1 VEPVA
6 IIGVGAILPDAPDAP
21 TFWRNVT
28 GGRYSISDVDPQR
41 WDPALYYD
49 PDPKAPDKTYSKI
62 GGWVRDYAWEPLA
75 WRLPIPPTV
84 SDAMDE
90 AQRWAVACTREV
102 LADHGKEIDRDRT
115 AVIIGNAM
123 AGEKHYQTAL
133 RLAAPEIVRY
143 LEATPGFAALPAAER
158 DRIAAE
164 LTGRMHEDLPRVTED
179 TMPGELGNVMAGRI
193 ANLFN
198 LHGPNYIVDAAC
210 ASAMAAMD
218 ASIAGLND
226 GDFDTVITGGIDRNN
241 GASSFIKF
249 CAIGAL
255 SATGTRPFD
264 AGADGFVMGEGGALF
279 LLKRL
284 ADAERDGDR
293 IYAVVRG
300 IGGASD
306 GKGKGIT
313 APNPVG
319 QRLAVERA
327 WRDADLDPSACGMV
341 EAHGTSTRVGDV
353 VELTAIGEAFG
364 GADLAPGSIALGSVK
379 SNIGHLKAAAGSAG
393 ILKTVYA
400 IHHGQLPPSLNFGTP
415 NPNVDWSSAP
425 FRVNTELAEWTPR
438 AGQVRTAGVS
448 SFGFGGTNFHAV
460 LEEYV
465 PGRIPSERSRTFAV
479 GAEVGGAGITVGG
492 SASTAPE
499 PKAPLRGATV
509 VGASDQAGLASRLR
523 AVAERAASG
532 DVGPPRAPDADD
544 LAAPLRVAIDHADA
558 AELADKA
565 SAALTALDKPAMWKP
580 LRSRGVFHGEG
591 AKTKVAFLYPGQGS
605 QYVNML
611 AGLRTRDPIVAATI
625 DHADR
630 AMSTLLDRPLSS
642 YFLVDADDPERLA
655 QAELELRATEITQPA
670 MLTGDEALT
679 RMLAAYGIVP
689 DMVMGH
695 SLGEYAALVAAG
707 SLTFDAALE
716 AVSARGHEMASLE
729 VDDPGAMAAVFAPI
743 DEVQAIVDAVDG
755 YVVLANVN
763 STSQSVIGGET
774 DAVMAALAACAER
787 GFTTFQLPVSHA
799 FHTRI
804 VALASEPLRRTLE
817 RLELRAPQLP
827 VVSNVTGSFY
837 PSGDDARERMLD
849 LLADQVAS
857 PVQFVSGLQSLH
869 AAGARV
875 FVEVGPKR
883 ALQGLASDVLGDD
896 EVLSLFTNH
905 PKFADEQA
913 FNQALCGLYA
923 AGHGAGRTA
932 APPAPVTVAPPAE
945 AMPTASSSPAVA
957 PFVSTPSI
965 PAPAATTSDAPLETA
980 TMSASDRS
988 YLELG
993 RALGAFLERT
1003 AGVAAPAAAPAPAP
1017 TDGRRS
1023 TTEPVAITGASIG
1036 LPGTERVFDDQQ
1048 LGRILGGQQFIGP
1061 IPDAIRGA
1069 IADRRITRLVK
1080 GDDGQASFETI
1091 DDPDRVIKLAAR
1103 SGELDLAQEFGIDPD
1118 RVAALGWST
1127 QLAIG
1132 AGVDALRDAGIPIV
1146 QHYRTTGIGTQL
1158 PDRWGLP
1165 AALRDD
1171 TGVIFASAFP
1181 GLEEMTDEV
1190 TRYQQDA
1197 GRRQQRDELRSLRE
1211 RVAASDSAGG
1221 ALQAIDEDLAALERR
1236 IEEDAYRF
1244 DRRFLFRVLS
1254 MGHSQFAELIGARG
1268 PNTQI
1273 NSACA
1278 STTQAVAL
1286 AEDWI
1291 RAGRCRRVVIVAAD
1305 DASSDRLL
1313 PWIGAGFLATG
1324 AAATDAAVEDAALP
1338 FDRRRHGMLIGMGAA
1353 GIVVE
1358 SAEAA
1363 RERGVTPICEV
1374 LGTVTANSAFHG
1386 TRLDVDHI
1394 GGVMEEVVA
1403 QAEAR
1408 GVQRHAIAPET
1419 VFVSHETYT
1428 PARGG
1433 SAAAEIHALRRVFG
1447 GEADR
1452 IVIANTKG
1460 VTGHPMGVGVEDV
1473 VAIKTLETGLVPPV
1487 PNFRE
1492 VDPELGQ
1499 LNLSRG
1505 GSYPVRY
1512 ALRLAAGFGSQIS
1525 MMLLRWTPVPD
1536 GQRRSPS
1543 DLGFGYRVTDP
1554 AAWQRWL
1561 ATVTGRADAQLEVAS
1576 RWLRVVDTGPAAQPA
1591 APAASTP
1598 VTVPAPASTVAVPAP
1613 AAAVAPAPAA
1623 APAVTEDA
1631 LEAKVLELVAD
1642 QTGYPPDML
1651 DLDLDLE
1658 ADLGIDTVKQ
1668 AELFVAVRDTFDIER
1683 DDSLQLRDYPTL
1695 SHVIGFVKDRSPAAA
1710 DAVATPAPAAPS
1722 PAPAAPAQDPV
1733 EAQILAL
1740 VAEQTG
1746 YPSDMLDLDLDLEA
1760 DLGIDTVKQAELFVA
1775 VRETYDIERD
1785 DSLQLRDYPT
1795 LAAVIGFVKERV
1807 PELAAAPAAAPAAPA
1822 PGAAAPAAPAPEAG
1836 SPADGDP
1843 VAAQILSLVAEQTGY
1858 PPEMLDLD
1866 LDLEADLGIDT
1877 VKQAELFVAVRETY
1891 DIERD
1896 DSLQLRDY
1904 PTLAA
1909 VIGFVK
1915 ERVPELAAPAPSA
1928 APATVSSEPAT
1939 DLAGPTPAEGADD
1952 PVAAQ
1957 ILSLVVEQTGYPPE
1971 MLDLDLDLEADL
1983 GIDTVKQA
1991 ELFVAVRET
2000 YDIERDDTL
2009 QLRDY
2014 PTLAHVIGFVRER
2027 APQLAETPAE
2037 AAQPLAGAD
2046 EPAAA
2051 APVAAEGFPR
2061 RVPVPVVRPPVAACV
2076 PTGVELRGARVV
2088 VLADHG
2094 GVADAV
2100 IERLEERDAIVLRV
2114 ADEPSVEDLEAQ
2126 LTAWRED
2133 GPIVG
2138 VLGLAGLDLAPFDG
2152 LDADRWREGLRVRVK
2167 LLATTA
2173 RALYEDLTAGAF
2185 FLTGA
2190 RLGGRFGYDAAG
2202 AQDVL
2207 GGAVSGFTKALARER
2222 EDATVKVVDV
2232 AADADAGTVAGHLI
2246 EEILLDP
2253 GVIEVGYADGLRWSV
2268 GLAVEDRT
2276 LDPDRALG
2284 PDDVVVV
2291 TGAAG
2296 SIVSAI
2302 TADLAQGAGGGT
2314 FHLLDLTPAPDRD
2327 DPDLARFVD
2336 DPAGLKQDLAAR
2348 IAETGERATPAK
2360 VNQALARIERS
2371 RAALDAVLAV
2381 EEAGGT
2387 AHWHQVDLTDG
2398 EAVGAAIAAALET
2411 TGRIDHLVHAGG
2423 LEISHF
2429 LPDKPAREY
2438 DLVFD
2443 VKADGLFHCLHAIGD
2458 APLGNLVVFSS
2469 IAGRF
2474 GNGGQTDYSAANDL
2488 LCKTV
2493 AALGSLRPD
2502 TRGIALDWTAWG
2514 GIGMATRGSIPKMME
2529 FAGIDMLP
2537 PEIGIPYVRHEL
2549 EAAGRGGEVVVAG
2562 NLGLLLEER
2571 HATGGVD
2578 PDALRSDGGTTSP
2591 MLGEAVACTLADG
2604 LVTRRELT
2612 ADQPFL
2618 DDHRIDGTPVLPG
2631 VMSVESFAAVAGA
2644 LVPGWHVTAVENVA
2658 FDAPFKLYRD
2668 EPREAEI
2675 SARLRADVDG
2685 GLVADCRLVGRRTL
2699 ANGSEQVTEHATGRV
2714 HLAREAPEPATADVP
2729 AFDADAA
2736 VDAAAIYRIYFHGP
2750 TYQVLDR
2757 AWRDGELVV
2766 GELAA
2771 DLPPNHRPE
2780 DAPTT
2785 TVPRLLELC
2794 FQAAG
2799 VHELGTSQ
2807 RMALPARIDRLELFG
2822 PSRDEAPRYAVVRP
2836 TDGGADAEV
2845 VDGDGHVVLRLHG
2858 YGTVVLPDGPDE
2870 ELVAPLREAMQ

>member
-21 TFWRNVT
+21 TFWQNVA
-28 GGRYSISDVDPQR
+28 GGRYSISEVDPQR
-41 WDPALYYD
+41 WDPALHYD

-62 GGWVRDYAWEPLA
+62 GGWVRDFTWEPLG
-75 WRLPIPPTV
+75 WRLPIPPRV
-84 SDAMDE
+84 SDAMDD
-90 AQRWAVACTREV
+90 AQKWAIACTREV
-102 LADHGKEIDRDRT
+102 LADHGKEIDRERT

-123 AGEKHYQTAL
+123 AGEKHYLTAL
-133 RLAAPEIVRY
+133 RIAAPEVVRY
-143 LEATPGFAALPAAER
+143 LEATPRFASLPADER

-164 LTGRMHEDLPRVTED
+164 LADQMHTELPPVTED
-179 TMPGELGNVMAGRI
+179 TMPGELGNVMAGRV
-193 ANLFN
+193 ANLFDFK
-198 LHGPNYIVDAAC
+198 GPNYIIDAAC
-210 ASAMAAMD
+210 ASAIAAVD
-218 ASIAGLND
+218 ASVAGLNN
-226 GDFDTVITGGIDRNN
+226 GDFDTVVTGGIDRNN

-264 AGADGFVMGEGGALF
+264 AGADGFVMAEGGALF

-293 IYAVVRG
+293 IYAVIRG
-300 IGGASD
+300 LGGASD

-319 QRLAVERA
+319 QQLAVERA
-327 WRDADLDPSACGMV
+327 WRDAGLDPSACGMV

-353 VELTAIGEAFG
+353 VELTAIGKAFG
-364 GADLAPGSIALGSVK
+364 GSGLAPGSVALGSVK
-379 SNIGHLKAAAGSAG
+379 SNFGHLKAAAGSAG
-393 ILKTVYA
+393 LLKTIYA
-400 IHHGQLPPSLNFGTP
+400 IHHGQLPPSLNFRTP
-415 NPNVDWSSAP
+415 NPNVDWSAAP
-425 FRVNTELAEWTPR
+425 FRVNTELTEWTPR

-460 LEEYV
+460 VEEYV
-465 PGRIPSERSRTFAV
+465 PGRIPSDRARAVAV
-479 GAEVGGAGITVGG
+479 GADLRGTSAVTG
-492 SASTAPE
+492 SPATAE

-509 VGASDQAGLASRLR
+509 VGASDAAGLAARLR
-523 AVAERAASG
+523 EVAERAAAG
-532 DVGPPRAPDADD
+532 DAGAPRAPEADD

-565 SAALTALDKPAMWKP
+565 NAALTALDKPAMWKP
-580 LRSRGVFHGEG
+580 LRSRGVFHGTG
-591 AKTKVAFLYPGQGS
+591 PKAKVAFLYPGQGS

-611 AGLRTRDPIVAATI
+611 AALRAREPIVAETI

-630 AMSTLLDRPLSS
+630 AMAKLLDRPLSS

-679 RMLAAYGIVP
+679 RMLAAYGIAP

-716 AVSARGHEMASLE
+716 AVSARGHEMASLD
-729 VDDPGAMAAVFAPI
+729 VDDPGAMAAVFAPLEEI
-743 DEVQAIVDAVDG
+743 QAIVDDVDG

-774 DAVMAALAACAER
+774 DAVMAALAVCAAR

-817 RLELRAPQLP
+817 RLQLRAPQLP

-837 PSGDDARERMLD
+837 PTGDDARERMLD

-857 PVQFVSGLQSLH
+857 PVQFVTGLRSLYD
-869 AAGARV
+869 AGARV

-896 EVLSLFTNH
+896 EILSLFTNH
-905 PKFADEQA
+905 PKFSDEQA

-923 AGHGAGRTA
+923 AGLGTGRVAALPTPVAVTA
-932 APPAPVTVAPPAE
+932 PSAPTAPVARA
-945 AMPTASSSPAVA
+945 AMPSPSSL
-957 PFVSTPSI
+957 
-965 PAPAATTSDAPLETA
+965 APAAAPSLDDPLETA
-980 TMSASDRS
+980 TMSATDRS

-993 RALGAFLERT
+993 RALGAFLERS
-1003 AGVAAPAAAPAPAP
+1003 AVAAAPAAAAIPAP
-1017 TDGRRS
+1017 TDGRPT
-1023 TTEPVAITGASIG
+1023 TTEPVVIAGASIG
-1036 LPGTERVFDDQQ
+1036 LPGTERIFDDQQ
-1048 LGRILGGQQFIGP
+1048 LARILGGQQFIGP
-1061 IPDAIRGA
+1061 IPDAIREA
-1069 IADRRITRLVK
+1069 IADRHITRLVK
-1080 GDDGQASFETI
+1080 GDDGQASFEVI
-1091 DDPDRVIKLAAR
+1091 DDPERVIKLAAR
-1103 SGELDLAQEFGIDPD
+1103 SGALDLAQEFGIAAD

-1146 QHYRTTGIGTQL
+1146 QHYRTTGIGSQL

-1165 AALRDD
+1165 TALQDD

-1190 TRYQQDA
+1190 TRYEQDA
-1197 GRRQQRDELRSLRE
+1197 GRRRQRDDLRALRG
-1211 RVAASDSAGG
+1211 RIAATDGAGQ
-1221 ALQAIDEDLAALERR
+1221 ALQTIDEELAALDRR
-1236 IEEDAYRF
+1236 LEDDAYRF

-1358 SAEAA
+1358 AAEAA

-1374 LGTVTANSAFHG
+1374 LGSVTANSAFHG
-1386 TRLDVDHI
+1386 TRLDLAHI
-1394 GGVMEEVVA
+1394 GGVMEDVVA

-1433 SAAAEIHALRRVFG
+1433 SAAAEIHALKQVFG
-1447 GEADR
+1447 ATADQV
-1452 IVIANTKG
+1452 VIANTKG

-1487 PNFRE
+1487 PNFRD

-1536 GQRRSPS
+1536 GQRRPPS
-1543 DLGFGYRVTDP
+1543 ELGFAYRVTDP

-1561 ATVTGRADAQLEVAS
+1561 AAVTGRSDAQLEIVDH
-1576 RWLRVVDTGPAAQPA
+1576 WLRVVDTGPAAQPA
-1591 APAASTP
+1591 APAAP
-1598 VTVPAPASTVAVPAP
+1598 VAVPAP
-1613 AAAVAPAPAA
+1613 AAMATAPPAA
-1623 APAVTEDA
+1623 PTAAPDVAED
-1631 LEAKVLELVAD
+1631 
-1642 QTGYPPDML
+1642 
-1651 DLDLDLE
+1651 DLE
-1658 ADLGIDTVKQ
+1658 ATV
-1668 AELFVAVRDTFDIER
+1668 
-1683 DDSLQLRDYPTL
+1683 
-1695 SHVIGFVKDRSPAAA
+1695 
-1710 DAVATPAPAAPS
+1710 
-1722 PAPAAPAQDPV
+1722 
-1733 EAQILAL
+1733 LAL

-1775 VRETYDIERD
+1775 VRETFDIERD

-1795 LAAVIGFVKERV
+1795 LSHVIGFVRDRSPVAVAVTASEAAPAAAAAPAQDPVEAQILSLVAEQTGYPSDMLDLDLDLEADLGIDTVKQAELFVAVRATYDIERDDTLQLRDYPTLAAVIGFVRERV
-1807 PELAAAPAAAPAAPA
+1807 PELAAPVAAPAAPA
-1822 PGAAAPAAPAPEAG
+1822 PGAAAPAAPAPAAG
-1836 SPADGDP
+1836 TPAQDP
-1843 VAAQILSLVAEQTGY
+1843 VEAQILALVAEQTGY

-1877 VKQAELFVAVRETY
+1877 VKQAELFVAVRQTY

-1896 DSLQLRDY
+1896 DTLQLRDY

-1909 VIGFVK
+1909 VIGFVR
-1915 ERVPELAAPAPSA
+1915 ERVPELAAPAPSEPA
-1928 APATVSSEPAT
+1928 ADTSAAADTGAPAA
-1939 DLAGPTPAEGADD
+1939 DLAAATPAEGADD

-1983 GIDTVKQA
+1983 GVDTVKQA

-2000 YDIERDDTL
+2000 YDIERDDSL

-2027 APQLAETPAE
+2027 APQLAAPPTEESSTTSAP
-2037 AAQPLAGAD
+2037 Q
-2046 EPAAA
+2046 EPATTTT
-2051 APVAAEGFPR
+2051 VDAERFPR
-2061 RVPVPVVRPPVAACV
+2061 RVPVPVLRPPISTCV
-2076 PTGVELRGARVV
+2076 PTGVALDEDARVV
-2088 VLADHG
+2088 VFADHG

-2100 IERLEERDAIVLRV
+2100 TEQLEEHGATVLRV
-2114 ADEPSVEDLEAQ
+2114 TDDPSAEELEAQ
-2126 LTAWRED
+2126 LAAWRED
-2133 GPIVG
+2133 GPIRG
-2138 VLGLAGLDLAPFDG
+2138 VVGLAGLDLAPFGG
-2152 LDADRWREGLRVRVK
+2152 LDADRWREGLRIRVK
-2167 LLATTA
+2167 LLATAA
-2173 RALYEDLTAGAF
+2173 RALYDDLTAGAF
-2185 FLTGA
+2185 FVTGT

-2232 AADADAGTVAGHLI
+2232 APDAEAGVVAAY
-2246 EEILLDP
+2246 LLDEVVQDP
-2253 GVIEVGYADGLRWSV
+2253 GVIEVGYADDLRWSV
-2268 GLAVEDRT
+2268 GLAVEDIT
-2276 LDPDRALG
+2276 PEPDRALG
-2284 PDDVVVV
+2284 PDDVFVV

-2327 DPDLARFVD
+2327 DPDLTRFVD
-2336 DPAGLKQDLAAR
+2336 DQAGLKQDLAAR
-2348 IAETGERATPAK
+2348 ITDSGERATPAK

-2381 EEAGGT
+2381 EDAGGT

-2398 EAVGAAIAAALET
+2398 DAVGAAIAAALET
-2411 TGRIDHLVHAGG
+2411 TGRIDALVHAGG

-2443 VKADGLFHCLHAIGD
+2443 VKADGMFHCLHAIGD

-2493 AALGSLRPD
+2493 ASLRTLRPD
-2502 TRGIALDWTAWG
+2502 TRGVALDWTAWG

-2537 PEIGIPYVRHEL
+2537 PEIGVPYVRHEL
-2549 EAAGRGGEVVVAG
+2549 EAGGDGGEVVVAG
-2562 NLGLLLEER
+2562 NLGIMLDER
-2571 HATGGVD
+2571 HPAGGID
-2578 PDALRSDGGTTSP
+2578 PDALLADTTAGP
-2591 MLGEAVACTLADG
+2591 MLGRVVACTLADG
-2604 LVTRRELT
+2604 LVTERELT

-2631 VMSVESFAAVAGA
+2631 VMSVESFAATASA
-2644 LVPGWHVTAVENVA
+2644 LVPDWHVTAVEDVA

-2668 EPREAEI
+2668 EPRNAEI
-2675 SARLRADVDG
+2675 SARLRPDADG
-2685 GLVADCRLVGRRTL
+2685 GLVADCRLIGRRTL

-2714 HLAREAPEPATADVP
+2714 HLTREAPEPATADVP
-2729 AFDADAA
+2729 DTEVDRS
-2736 VDAAAIYRIYFHGP
+2736 VDAEAVYRIYFHGP

-2757 AWRDGELVV
+2757 AWRDGERVV

-2822 PSRDEAPRYAVVRP
+2822 PSADAAPRFAVVRP
-2836 TDGGADAEV
+2836 TEGGADAEV
-2845 VDGDGHVVLRLHG
+2845 VDGDGRVVLRLHG
-2858 YGTVVLPDGPDE
+2858 YGTIVLPDGPDE
-2870 ELVAPLREAMQ
+2870 ELLAPLRDAMQ